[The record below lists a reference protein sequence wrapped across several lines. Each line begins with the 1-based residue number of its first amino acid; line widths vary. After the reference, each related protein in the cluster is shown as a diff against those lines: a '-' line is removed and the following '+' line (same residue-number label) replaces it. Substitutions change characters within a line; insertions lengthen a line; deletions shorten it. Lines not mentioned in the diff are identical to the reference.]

1 MVGPKF
7 LARFKFA
14 PLHYNDGAPC
24 YFRAACL
31 AVFALCLIAQGLVQ
45 STTESEPEP
54 VVLAQDHALGAAMNQ
69 GDLNQG
75 NLMQGA
81 TGTLHPSLV
90 ASAVGPLGSDAHP
103 SSHLVLAANGATATS
118 LSATGLSSTLSSS
131 AKVTRSELDVS
142 LQPSS
147 SFWSLLGL
155 SSDEDKLKAQLL
167 KNRRAA
173 LVELLDSVAYFNSC
187 GIINS
192 SYSSCNYRF
201 SKKIK
206 ALYDVAVEAAAEGY
220 LISLTAKG
228 EQAQDPC
235 ASFAVNSQGEYFAY
249 DQNGYQNLKCFEN
262 TEVSKQVMAISQ
274 ALEHLSSESAEGSAL
289 AARP

>member
-54 VVLAQDHALGAAMNQ
+54 VVLTQDHALGAAM
-69 GDLNQG
+69 NQG

-81 TGTLHPSLV
+81 TGTLQPSLV

>member
-81 TGTLHPSLV
+81 TGTLQPSLV

-249 DQNGYQNLKCFEN
+249 AQNGYQNLKCFEN